1 MVWRAAGT
9 LDTFDKSKK
18 MYYVPMSGFV
28 TQFKKLNTH
37 HGAADLVDILRRTGM
52 PEFAINLYGVRK
64 GDIDAI
70 KKMSNW
76 INIEDHIVAVLNGL
90 NTKIGMASVLDKL
103 DKHQIFGYNYQKVV
117 DGVDA
122 KSPAKIFLDSFV
134 GLPKLTGIQWLNR
147 LMQYMNI
154 ENKIDVDSV
163 SKQYKDKLMEFS
175 KRYPL
180 VDKFGSYTTEDDV
193 CEYVNLID
201 TVKGI

>member
-1 MVWRAAGT
+1 
-9 LDTFDKSKK
+9 
-18 MYYVPMSGFV
+18 
-28 TQFKKLNTH
+28 
-37 HGAADLVDILRRTGM
+37 
-52 PEFAINLYGVRK
+52 
-64 GDIDAI
+64 
-70 KKMSNW
+70 
-76 INIEDHIVAVLNGL
+76 
-90 NTKIGMASVLDKL
+90 
-103 DKHQIFGYNYQKVV
+103 
-117 DGVDA
+117 
-122 KSPAKIFLDSFV
+122 
-134 GLPKLTGIQWLNR
+134 